1 MKYFSVECIIVKSTC
16 KTWKILSCYPWEQ
29 SDKVFWILHKKNQHT
44 VLKKWRRRVE
54 RVEVV
59 GQIFFS
65 AEYSSIHQVVSVAVL
80 LETSQNQWTIKQKN
94 NFETKDIH
102 KTHIR
107 YITSIMYITYIRLMS
122 YITKI
127 CKTKILTSI

>member
-1 MKYFSVECIIVKSTC
+1 M
-16 KTWKILSCYPWEQ
+16 
-29 SDKVFWILHKKNQHT
+29 
-44 VLKKWRRRVE
+44 E

-65 AEYSSIHQVVSVAVL
+65 AEYSSIHQVVSVTVL

-102 KTHIR
+102 KTRIR
-107 YITSIMYITYIRLMS
+107 YITYIMCITYIRLMS